1 MRAVQGKV
9 SFHSERYLHV
19 KDWWVTSVVHQIDV
33 RHQWGRKIMAVPS
46 SGVELRR
53 TVINFAP
60 ADEERHYGGL
70 NGSHGMA
77 VMT

>member
-1 MRAVQGKV
+1 
-9 SFHSERYLHV
+9 
-19 KDWWVTSVVHQIDV
+19 
-33 RHQWGRKIMAVPS
+33 MAVPS

-60 ADEERHYGGL
+60 TDEERHYGGL

-77 VMT
+77 VMTKEQKCKDMLLFVFWPAFWVN